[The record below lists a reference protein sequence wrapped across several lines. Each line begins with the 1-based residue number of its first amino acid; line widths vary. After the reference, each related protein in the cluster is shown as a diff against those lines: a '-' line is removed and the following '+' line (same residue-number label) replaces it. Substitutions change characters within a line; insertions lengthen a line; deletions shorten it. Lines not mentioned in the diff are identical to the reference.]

1 MIRHI
6 YIPVTEINPHSFDLR
21 PICKGMAWLWLI
33 SNANWKEGGFNHG
46 GQRYPVKR
54 GQVGLRLRPI
64 AAKWGWTK
72 STVQR
77 FLLMLQN
84 IDKIRYET
92 DTGFCLVT
100 ICNYDKLTDPSR
112 KTGQSCTE
120 SVPESGTK
128 SNYTNLSNKDKS
140 NNIIEDCL
148 DKLDSYFF
156 VGDNYRLTKADFDKY
171 KGRWSNL
178 FPRQVKSELDR
189 ADKYY
194 SENPGKLKN
203 THFQFLAW
211 LDKANKREGV
221 F

>member
-33 SNANWKEGGFNHG
+33 SNANWNGKGFNSAGVH
-46 GQRYPVKR
+46 YPVHR
-54 GQVGLRLRPI
+54 GQIALRLRSV
-64 AAKWGWTK
+64 AAEWGWSK
-72 STVQR
+72 SSVQR
-77 FLLMLQN
+77 FLVMLAGLN
-84 IDKIRYET
+84 KIRYET
-92 DTGFCLVT
+92 ETGFCLVT
-100 ICNYDKLTDPSR
+100 ICNYEEMVNPRDNR
-112 KTGQSCTE
+112 ETE
-120 SVPESGTK
+120 AKQEQDDSGTK
-128 SNYTNLSNKDKS
+128 GNYTNLSNKD
-140 NNIIEDCL
+140 NNIETCL

-211 LDKANKREGV
+211 LDKANKKEGV